1 MLERIENISRNKQYK
16 GRRRTSN
23 FERYFSKPYT
33 ENFAGNDSI
42 VFSPA
47 AIYLSRIKWH
57 MEEIEYLP
65 GDKMK
70 LDFFIDDIEFK
81 TMIEISSFSKSNRL
95 NFELIKREFA
105 GHKMKKLI
113 VKTDVAKKHLRVCE
127 KLPEIELSGI
137 KEIFNRVQK
146 LKLQT
151 DFKQSD
157 SFALNDILDGIV
169 RKVYREFDEILNRLY
184 TFIDKIGKYKL
195 PKELEFDSENTPDV
209 IIEEI
214 STLYG

>member
-1 MLERIENISRNKQYK
+1 MLEKIKSINRNKPYK
-16 GRRRTSN
+16 GRKRTSN

-33 ENFAGNDSI
+33 ENLTGNDSI

-57 MEEIEYLP
+57 MEDIEYLP
-65 GDKMK
+65 GDKVK

-81 TMIEISSFSKSNRL
+81 TVVEIQTFPKTNRL

-113 VKTDVAKKHLRVCE
+113 AKVNVAKKHLKVCE
-127 KLPEIELSGI
+127 RLPEIELNGV
-137 KEIFNRVQK
+137 KEAFRRVQQ

-151 DFKQSD
+151 ELKQSD
-157 SFALNDILDGIV
+157 SFALNDILDGIAG
-169 RKVYREFDEILNRLY
+169 KVYREFDEILNRLY
-184 TFIDKIGKYKL
+184 TFLDKIGKYKL
-195 PKELEFDSENTPDV
+195 PKELEFERENIHDV

-214 STLYG
+214 SALYG

>member
-33 ENFAGNDSI
+33 ENLTGNDSI

-57 MEEIEYLP
+57 MEDIEYLP

-70 LDFFIDDIEFK
+70 LDFFINDIEFK
-81 TMIEISSFSKSNRL
+81 TLIEIPSFQKTSRL

-105 GHKMKKLI
+105 GHKMRKLI
-113 VKTDVAKKHLRVCE
+113 AKVDVAKKHLKVCE
-127 KLPEIELSGI
+127 RLPEIELNGI
-137 KEIFNRVQK
+137 KEVFKRIQQ

-151 DFKQSD
+151 EFNRSD
-157 SFALNDILDGIV
+157 SFALNDILDGITG
-169 RKVYREFDEILNRLY
+169 KVYREFDEILNRLY

-195 PKELEFDSENTPDV
+195 PKELMFEDENVQDV